1 MTTAE
6 SFALSLTRDCGVR
19 EGDHVLAAVSGG
31 ADSVA
36 LLIMLSEV
44 RNVLS
49 LTVSCAHMEHGI
61 RPGTSEAD
69 MAFVQALCCRL
80 GIPCYVERADVPAY
94 AKAHGIGLEDA
105 ARTLRYAF
113 LAKAAGDI
121 GAEHIALAHHAQDQ
135 AETVLMHAARG
146 SDMRGLCAM
155 RYRRGNIIRP
165 LLDWQPQALRAY
177 LEANGQ
183 PWCEDETNG
192 DLAYARN
199 RIRAE
204 VIPALTAAYPGVVQ
218 ALSRLARAAQRDEE
232 HFAAALDQL
241 VLTRRTLVD
250 GAALLLSDLIG
261 LDAAMLSRVLAREV
275 ERIGLGVQDA
285 SAIDGICYAIKHG
298 EETSINLTGGAHV
311 HIGQQYVCFTR
322 LLEAVPETALL
333 LHGETKTPYGIF
345 AVRAALEGETGDG
358 VTCQAMDEA
367 LLEGALV
374 TGRREGDGLVPFGRH
389 TAVKLKKLMIDAG
402 VERPIR
408 NSLPVI
414 RKGEKILWAVG
425 LRPSELCRAQGG
437 RRLMVIYKG
446 NK

>member
-6 SFALSLTRDCGVR
+6 SFALSLTRDCGVCK
-19 EGDHVLAAVSGG
+19 GDHVLAAVSGG

-36 LLIMLSEV
+36 LLILLSEV
-44 RNVLS
+44 QQALS

-61 RPGTSEAD
+61 RPGSSEAD
-69 MAFVQALCCRL
+69 MAFVQALCCRM

-94 AKAHGIGLEDA
+94 AKAHGTGLEDA
-105 ARTLRYAF
+105 ARTMRYAF
-113 LAKAAGDI
+113 LAKTAETIAAD
-121 GAEHIALAHHAQDQ
+121 HVALAHHAQDQ

-165 LLDWQPQALRAY
+165 LLDWQPQALRTY
-177 LEANGQ
+177 LEENGQ
-183 PWCEDETNG
+183 QWHEDETNG

-204 VIPALTAAYPGVVQ
+204 VLPALTAAYPGAVQ
-218 ALSRLARAAQRDEE
+218 ALGRLARAAQRDEE
-232 HFAAALDQL
+232 HFDEALDQL
-241 VLTRRTLVD
+241 VLTRRALVD
-250 GAALLLSDLIG
+250 GAALLRSELIG
-261 LDAAMLSRVLAREV
+261 LDKAMLSRALAREA

-285 SAIDGICYAIKHG
+285 SAIDGICDAIKHG
-298 EETSINLTGGAHV
+298 EEKSINLTGSAHA
-311 HIGQQYVCFTR
+311 HIGRRYVCFTR
-322 LLEAVPETALL
+322 PMETVPETALSL
-333 LHGETKTPYGIF
+333 YGETQTPYGIF
-345 AVRAALEGETGDG
+345 AVRLALEGENGDG

-414 RKGEKILWAVG
+414 RKEGKILWAVD
-425 LRPSELCRAQGG
+425 LRPAELCRAQGG

-446 NK
+446 NE